1 MRVGRRRHGLCGLP
15 KRGISPSK
23 LEEVGRYVGND
34 DLLKGKAVYS
44 ADGQKVGSIAGVFP
58 PKVALPAPAGGMSS
72 GSTPP

>member
-1 MRVGRRRHGLCGLP
+1 
-15 KRGISPSK
+15 
-23 LEEVGRYVGND
+23 VGRYVGND